1 MAQIGLKN
9 IHVAK
14 ILEETK
20 EETLYDTP
28 RKIAHAIT
36 ANVTPNVETAVLHG
50 DDRAVESTDELA
62 DIDIEIGI
70 TDLSP
75 EDYAYLL
82 GKKVD
87 ANGGVVDSIND
98 VAPELALL
106 FEVPLS
112 KNGKRMYVYYK
123 GKFSLPSSEHTTKQ
137 GSVEYQTPTLSGKFL
152 PREDGV
158 WRYRLDAAPTNKA
171 IIDAWFTEVQESP
184 EAEAVTPGET
194 TTP

>member
-14 ILEETK
+14 ILEETP

-28 RKIAHAIT
+28 RKIAHAMT
-36 ANVTPNVETAVLHG
+36 ANVTPNVETTQLYG
-50 DDRAVESTDELA
+50 DDRVVESTDDLA
-62 DIDIEIGI
+62 DIDIEIGV

-82 GKKVD
+82 GKTVD
-87 ANGGVVDSIND
+87 ANGGVLDSVND
-98 VAPELALL
+98 VAPEFALM

-137 GSVEYQTPTLSGKFL
+137 GAREYQTPTIAGKFL
-152 PREDGV
+152 PREDGK
-158 WRYRLDAAPTNKA
+158 WRYRLDANETNKA
-171 IIDAWFTEVQESP
+171 IVDAWFEEVQESP
-184 EAEAVTPGET
+184 VTVTPGA
-194 TTP
+194 